1 MANIKTLTREDIF
14 RLLGEMDL
22 EARSFDNGD
31 IYTAFPADEEF
42 SHDVVFTFDTDG
54 SGWFGIQSFADEFDI
69 SEADMPRAMALIN
82 AFNMGA
88 RVPKA
93 YIQNGRFK
101 LEQWF
106 MFDAPTSDDFIK
118 EQIHLV
124 MSMTWNFFTETTKI
138 MK

>member
-1 MANIKTLTREDIF
+1 MANIKTLTCDDIT

-22 EARSFDNGD
+22 EARRFDNGD
-31 IYTAFPADEEF
+31 VYTVFPADEEF
-42 SHDVVFTFDTDG
+42 DHDVVFTFDTDQ

-69 SEADMPRAMALIN
+69 SEADMPRAMAVAN

-88 RVPKA
+88 RIPKT

-106 MFDAPTSDDFIK
+106 MFDAQTSDDFIK

-124 MSMTWNFFTETTKI
+124 MSMAWNFFTETAKI